1 MAGWMKKYKESLART
16 GEPIL
21 LSQCPQVK
29 MDLKGLMEY
38 AKKQGKKVVDL
49 TDSEKKMFIS

>member
-1 MAGWMKKYKESLART
+1 MNGQMKKYKESLART

-38 AKKQGKKVVDL
+38 AKKQGKKVIEL
-49 TDSEKKMFIS
+49 TDTEKKMFIQ